1 MTKQQNLT
9 QMIDLDLRV
18 AEPEWATRLADP
30 QSICL
35 RALEAGAAQKAVKG
49 EIAVLLTHNDEI
61 QTLNRDWRG
70 KDKPTDVLSFP
81 ADLMDRP
88 FLGDIAIA
96 LGVTETDATTRGIP
110 LDQHLSHL
118 LIHGVLHLLGHD
130 HKDDTE
136 AAEMEALEIAALAS
150 LGWPDPYS

>member
-1 MTKQQNLT
+1 MIKT
-9 QMIDLDLRV
+9 QIQSAMVDLDLRV
-18 AEPEWATRLADP
+18 AEPEWDKSLPDLEA
-30 QSICL
+30 ICR
-35 RALEAGAAQKAVKG
+35 RALDAGAAQKTTQG
-49 EIAVLLTHNDEI
+49 EVAILLTNNTEI
-61 QTLNRDWRG
+61 QDLNRDWRG

-81 ADLMDRP
+81 ADPMDKP
-88 FLGDIAIA
+88 FLGDIAVAI
-96 LGVTETDATTRGIP
+96 GVTQDDAETRGIG

-118 LIHGVLHLLGHD
+118 LIHGLLHLLGHD

>member
-1 MTKQQNLT
+1 MTKT
-9 QMIDLDLRV
+9 QIQSAMVDLDLRV
-18 AEPEWATRLADP
+18 AEPKWAKSLPDLEA
-30 QSICL
+30 ICQQ
-35 RALEAGAAQKAVKG
+35 ALNAGAAQMTAKG
-49 EIAVLLTHNDEI
+49 EVAVLLTNNAEI
-61 QTLNRDWRG
+61 QVLNRDWRA

-81 ADLMDRP
+81 ADPMDEP

-96 LGVTETDATTRGIP
+96 IGVTQEDANTRNIG

-118 LIHGVLHLLGHD
+118 LIHGLLHLLGHD

>member
-1 MTKQQNLT
+1 MTKNLSKSAV
-9 QMIDLDLRV
+9 IKLDLRV
-18 AEPEWATRLADP
+18 EASEWTTALPDLEA
-30 QSICL
+30 ICL
-35 RALEAGAAQKAVKG
+35 TALKAGARQMSAQG
-49 EIAVLLTHNDEI
+49 EVSVLMTDDAEI

-81 ADLMDRP
+81 AAPIDAP
-88 FLGDIAIA
+88 FLGDIAIS
-96 LGVTETDATTRGIP
+96 LGVCKRDATARSIP
-110 LDQHLSHL
+110 LDQHVSHL
-118 LIHGVLHLLGHD
+118 LIHGLLHLLGHD